1 MVIAQDHKNLTKEI
15 GISMLPNMSG
25 DRLLAYRV
33 FKGEV
38 DKLKFVKGADLSGI
52 ERLVIDYM
60 IGRMRQMEEKGHDDA
75 FGKRYVIPEYKETPR
90 EEEDY
95 IDSGGR
101 RKDEEVT

>member
-1 MVIAQDHKNLTKEI
+1 
-15 GISMLPNMSG
+15 MLPDMSG
-25 DRLLAYRV
+25 DRLIAYRV

-38 DKLKFVKGADLSGI
+38 DKLKFVKGDNLSGI

-60 IGRMRQMEEKGHDDA
+60 TGRMEEMKGKAHDDA
-75 FGKRYVIPEYKETPR
+75 YGKRNDIPEYKETSF
-90 EEEDY
+90 EEENC